1 MTPQIPLKR
10 SAPTDSATE
19 YDRAH
24 LALYAA
30 LLDADAAG
38 VDWEE
43 AAATLMHLD
52 PKRQDAELCWQS
64 HLDRA
69 RWITGSGLADAIE
82 TFGHTDA

>member
-1 MTPQIPLKR
+1 MTPKIPLER
-10 SAPTDSATE
+10 SAPSGTATE

-43 AAATLMHLD
+43 AAATLMQLD
-52 PKRQDAELCWQS
+52 PKSPGSEPCWQS

-69 RWITGSGLADAIE
+69 RWITGAGLADAVE
-82 TFGHTDA
+82 TFGHSDA

>member
-1 MTPQIPLKR
+1 MTPQIPLER
-10 SAPTDSATE
+10 SAPNGSATE

-38 VDWEE
+38 VDWAE
-43 AAATLMHLD
+43 AAATLMQLD
-52 PKRQDAELCWQS
+52 PKRQDTERCWRS

-69 RWITGSGLADAIE
+69 RWITGSGLAEAVE
-82 TFGHTDA
+82 TFGRADT